1 MSLDPL
7 SRAVPGESLTQP
19 TTDDIFQ
26 PSKTDDLD
34 IALYETIDTIRND
47 TPLHSD
53 LMNMIKAGVDLESI
67 ANVIT
72 FGSFSKGQYSP
83 DIAMQLSPLLTI
95 WMHSE
100 AREYGI
106 DSKYISIMNF
116 PEDKTMGN
124 MSQDDIAS
132 LMRRKNPGEYKH
144 LQKGAANLE
153 LDSFFEKLKKDGS
166 TEPSGSFMDM
176 GNADTQEGVIA
187 DTGNANVPN
196 GVLNGMGNADTQ
208 EGVIADMGNVDT
220 QDNMERAEEVIV

>member
-187 DTGNANVPN
+187 D
-196 GVLNGMGNADTQ
+196 
-208 EGVIADMGNVDT
+208 MGNVDT